1 MKNSEII
8 SSFLNLIKDAESDY
22 QYAIEAQKVEETKTQ
37 DILHMLELD
46 NLNYKE
52 RAKLATQLQEIR
64 KVRRKYKAE
73 VEELEEIVRFK
84 REHENFL
91 KLLRE
96 LLGRQRKIEN
106 IHGNR
111 HYVPKIIKRVKDE

>member
-22 QYAIEAQKVEETKTQ
+22 RYAIEAQRVEETKTQ
-37 DILHMLELD
+37 DILHMIELD
-46 NLNYKE
+46 GLNYKE

-64 KVRRKYKAE
+64 KVRRKYKDE

-91 KLLRE
+91 KLLRD
-96 LLGRQRKIEN
+96 LLGRQRKIEK

-111 HYVPKIIKRVKDE
+111 YYVPKIIKRVKDE